1 MGGFCPDCAPTP
13 VRSPREPNLTVNLT
27 FVTIEFV
34 ETPEGERTD
43 DVVLTLATAEN
54 SFDFG
59 DAPMQVTSA
68 SRIKSSC
75 SISDIRNIA
84 VVSNAIYVQSAMQ
97 YMSE

>member
-54 SFDFG
+54 SSDFG
-59 DAPMQVTSA
+59 DAPMQVTQTPPSHA
-68 SRIKSSC
+68 SSQV
-75 SISDIRNIA
+75 A
-84 VVSNAIYVQSAMQ
+84 Q
-97 YMSE
+97 